1 MKKTLLL
8 ALPLLSLVV
17 LAGCCTTDTCSPCTA
32 SATTGVV
39 VAQAEK
45 APAVT
50 VAKGEKILTEAEY
63 QKLLAEGR
71 VTPIG
76 STATTVA
83 AAPAERAP
91 AVRQTATRKSGV
103 VVIPA
108 VRLPEGWSYISEAEV
123 VDAPAAP
130 KTVAAA
136 AKDSID
142 S

>member
-45 APAVT
+45 APAIT

-63 QKLLAEGR
+63 QKLLSEGR

-76 STATTVA
+76 STATTTVA
-83 AAPAERAP
+83 AAPAQK
-91 AVRQTATRKSGV
+91 AVRPVATRKSGV
-103 VVIPA
+103 VIIPA
-108 VRLPEGWSYISEAEV
+108 VKLPDGWSYISEAEV
-123 VDAPAAP
+123 VDAPAATE
-130 KTVAAA
+130 TVAAA
-136 AKDSID
+136 AKDSRD